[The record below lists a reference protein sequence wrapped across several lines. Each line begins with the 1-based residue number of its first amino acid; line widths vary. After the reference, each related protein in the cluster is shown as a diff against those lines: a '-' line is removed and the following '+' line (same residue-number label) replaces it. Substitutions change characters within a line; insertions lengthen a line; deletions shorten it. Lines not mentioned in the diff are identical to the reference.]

1 MEQTKQ
7 ESCKARPVVESDS
20 KEVQEMREILQDTL
34 KSAPS
39 KNASG
44 GIKPGKVIA
53 KGKTAAAE
61 DDKVIADGNKAI
73 TSEEVHPSPDVAP
86 ETDTATHISRGK
98 EPNAED
104 PHT

>member
-1 MEQTKQ
+1 
-7 ESCKARPVVESDS
+7 VVESDS
-20 KEVQEMREILQDTL
+20 KEVQQLREILEDTL

-53 KGKTAAAE
+53 KGKTAAASKGTKLGE